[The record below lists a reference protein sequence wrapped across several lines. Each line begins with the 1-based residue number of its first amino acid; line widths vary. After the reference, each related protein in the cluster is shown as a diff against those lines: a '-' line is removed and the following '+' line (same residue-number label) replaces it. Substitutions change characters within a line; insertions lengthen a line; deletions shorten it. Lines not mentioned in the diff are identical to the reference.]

1 MKGGD
6 KMILNAKK
14 LNGFLGIKNFKT
26 VTLSQE
32 QYEQLKQ
39 EPEYHPPFY
48 LSDDMLC
55 FIDVNESKGN
65 ISVSLI
71 PIATYIKVVERQRN
85 ISTDEYTYLIVIKND
100 GVSTELILKGEELIT
115 LNFKNLMAYG
125 FLFEEQYSKLVQ
137 KYLVQS
143 ANEAPMK
150 TVHST
155 LGWIDEN
162 TYLSNNV
169 YSKNEIQSEYIGKTD
184 FTPKGSSEA
193 YINLIN
199 TDVLE
204 YTPLLFVWLL
214 GFASAILSYLNQYL
228 DIGCLLIGLNNLSS
242 KGKTTAAMLTT
253 SVTSN
258 PVFDRGL
265 MTNFS
270 GTSNAILGYVSLF
283 NGHTVVL
290 DEAATNEAKN
300 TRKLLYQLC
309 SGRERKRLDTSGEL
323 KYTAEFSS
331 IVLITG
337 EFSIIDETAS
347 NGIRARVFEITDDLT
362 VSAEHS
368 NIIKQTVL
376 ANYGLLY
383 DDFLKYFISCL
394 DDVLDDYNSLVQVLK
409 DGFQGVKGELTDR
422 VFEKLAVIYLTAY
435 YAKDCFNFDIDLG
448 KIKQYI
454 YKLEANVN
462 SEADISEKAFE
473 TTMQYVCKHSG
484 KFVYGQE
491 GKITPRGS
499 NYEIAILKTVV
510 EDILKTNNFENNKV
524 IYNKWLQKGYLL
536 SEKDRPY
543 KRMVISNDLP
553 KQACFVFNL
562 KNDNT
567 NPYKNLV
574 RENIFESKSSDNLDD
589 IDIKFNL

>member
-125 FLFEEQYSKLVQ
+125 FLFEEQYARFLQ

-143 ANEAPMK
+143 ANEAPTK

-169 YSKNEIQSEYIGKTD
+169 YSKSEIQSEYIGKTD

-347 NGIRARVFEITDDLT
+347 NGVRARVFEITDDLT

-422 VFEKLAVIYLTAY
+422 VLEKLAVIYLTAY
-435 YAKDCFNFDIDLG
+435 YVKDCFNLDIDLG

-491 GKITPRGS
+491 GKITPKGS

-543 KRMVISNDLP
+543 KRMLISNDLP

-589 IDIKFNL
+589 VDIKFQ

>member
-39 EPEYHPPFY
+39 EPEYYPPFY

-55 FIDVNESKGN
+55 YVDVSESKGN

-143 ANEAPMK
+143 ANETPMK

-169 YSKNEIQSEYIGKTD
+169 YSRKDIQSEYIGNTE
-184 FTPKGSSEA
+184 FTPKGSKET
-193 YINLIN
+193 YIDFIKNN
-199 TDVLE
+199 VLE
-204 YTPLLFVWLL
+204 HIPLLFVWLL
-214 GFASAILSYLNQYL
+214 GFASAILSYINRFR
-228 DIGCLLIGLNNLSS
+228 DIGCLLVGLNNLSS
-242 KGKTTAAMLTT
+242 KGKTTAAMLET

-283 NGHTVVL
+283 NGHTVAL
-290 DEAATNEAKN
+290 DEVATNEAKN

-362 VSAEHS
+362 ESAEHS

-383 DDFLKYFISCL
+383 DDFLKYLISCL
-394 DDVLDDYNSLVQVLK
+394 DDVLDDYNNLVQVLK
-409 DGFQGVKGELTDR
+409 NGFKSVKGELTDR
-422 VFEKLAVIYLTAY
+422 VLEKLAVIYLTAY
-435 YAKDCFNFDIDLG
+435 YVKDCFNLNIDLG

-462 SEADISEKAFE
+462 NEADISEKALE
-473 TTMQYVCKHSG
+473 TVMQYICKYSG

-491 GKITPRGS
+491 GKITQRGS

-510 EDILKTNNFENNKV
+510 EDILKINNFENKKV
-524 IYNKWLQKGYLL
+524 IYNKWSQKGYLL

-543 KRMVISNDLP
+543 KRIVISNDLP

-567 NPYKNLV
+567 NSYQNLV
-574 RENIFESKSSDNLDD
+574 RGNIIESKSSDNIDD
-589 IDIKFNL
+589 IDIEFK

>member
-258 PVFDRGL
+258 PIFDRGL

-331 IVLITG
+331 IVIITG

-347 NGIRARVFEITDDLT
+347 NGVRARVFEITDDLT
-362 VSAEHS
+362 ESAEHS

-383 DDFLKYFISCL
+383 DDFLKYLIGCL
-394 DDVLDDYNSLVQVLK
+394 DDVLDDYNSLVKVLK
-409 DGFQGVKGELTDR
+409 SSFQGVKGELTER
-422 VFEKLAVIYLTAY
+422 VLEKLAVIYLTAY
-435 YAKDCFNFDIDLG
+435 YVKDCFNFDIDLG
-448 KIKQYI
+448 MIKQYI

-462 SEADISEKAFE
+462 NEADISEKAFE
-473 TTMQYVCKHSG
+473 TVMQYVCKHSG

-536 SEKDRPY
+536 SERDRPY

-574 RENIFESKSSDNLDD
+574 RKNIIESKSSDNLDD
-589 IDIKFNL
+589 IDINF

>member
-1 MKGGD
+1 MKGGV
-6 KMILNAKK
+6 KMKLNTKTLNAIP
-14 LNGFLGIKNFKT
+14 NIKNFKT
-26 VTLSQE
+26 VTLSPE

-55 FIDVNESKGN
+55 FIDVSESKGN
-65 ISVSLI
+65 QSISLI
-71 PIATYIKVVERQRN
+71 PISTYINVVERQRN
-85 ISTDEYTYLIVIKND
+85 IATDEYTYLVVIKIK
-100 GVSTELILKGEELIT
+100 GVPTELILKGEELIT

-125 FLFEEQYSKLVQ
+125 FLFEEQHARFLQ

-143 ANEAPMK
+143 ANEAPTK

-155 LGWIDEN
+155 LGWIDKN

-169 YSKNEIQSEYIGKTD
+169 YSKNENQSEYIGKTD
-184 FTPKGSSEA
+184 FTPKGSIEA

-199 TDVLE
+199 TNVLE

-258 PVFDRGL
+258 PIFDRGL

-331 IVLITG
+331 IVIITG

-347 NGIRARVFEITDDLT
+347 NGVRARVFEITDDLT
-362 VSAEHS
+362 ESAEHS

-383 DDFLKYFISCL
+383 DDFLKYLISCL
-394 DDVLDDYNSLVQVLK
+394 DNVLNDYNNLVQVLK
-409 DGFQGVKGELTDR
+409 NGFKSVKGELTDR
-422 VFEKLAVIYLTAY
+422 VLEKLAVIYLTAY
-435 YAKDCFNFDIDLG
+435 YVKDCFNLNIDLG

-462 SEADISEKAFE
+462 NEADISEKAFE

-536 SEKDRPY
+536 SERDRPY

-574 RENIFESKSSDNLDD
+574 RKNIIESKSSDNIDD
-589 IDIKFNL
+589 IDIEFK

>member
-169 YSKNEIQSEYIGKTD
+169 YSKSEIQSEYIGKTD

-290 DEAATNEAKN
+290 DEAATNETKN

-347 NGIRARVFEITDDLT
+347 NGVRARVFEITDDLT
-362 VSAEHS
+362 ESAEHS

-383 DDFLKYFISCL
+383 DDFLKYLIGCL
-394 DDVLDDYNSLVQVLK
+394 DDVLDDYNSLVKVLK
-409 DGFQGVKGELTDR
+409 SSFQGVKGELTER
-422 VFEKLAVIYLTAY
+422 VLEKLAVIYLTAY
-435 YAKDCFNFDIDLG
+435 YVKDCFNFDIDLG
-448 KIKQYI
+448 MIKQYI

-491 GKITPRGS
+491 GKITPKGS

-543 KRMVISNDLP
+543 KRMLISNDLP

-589 IDIKFNL
+589 VDIKFQ

>member
-1 MKGGD
+1 
-6 KMILNAKK
+6 MILNAKK

-125 FLFEEQYSKLVQ
+125 FLFEEQYARFLQ

-143 ANEAPMK
+143 ANEAPTK

-169 YSKNEIQSEYIGKTD
+169 YSKSEIQSEYIGKTD
-184 FTPKGSSEA
+184 FTPKGSREA

-362 VSAEHS
+362 LSAEHS
-368 NIIKQTVL
+368 NIIKQSVL

-383 DDFLKYFISCL
+383 DDFLKYLITCL
-394 DDVLDDYNSLVQVLK
+394 DDVLDDYNSLVKVLK
-409 DGFQGVKGELTDR
+409 SSFQGVKGELTER
-422 VFEKLAVIYLTAY
+422 VLEKLAVIYLTAY
-435 YAKDCFNFDIDLG
+435 YVKDCFNFDIDLG
-448 KIKQYI
+448 MIKQYI

-462 SEADISEKAFE
+462 NEADISEKAFE
-473 TTMQYVCKHSG
+473 TVMQYVCKHSG
-484 KFVYGQE
+484 KFAYGQE
-491 GKITPRGS
+491 GKITQRGS

-553 KQACFVFNL
+553 KQACFVYNL

-574 RENIFESKSSDNLDD
+574 RENIFESKSSDNFDD
-589 IDIKFNL
+589 VEIKFNL

>member
-1 MKGGD
+1 
-6 KMILNAKK
+6 MILNAKK

-125 FLFEEQYSKLVQ
+125 FLFEEQYARFLQ

-143 ANEAPMK
+143 ANEAPTK

-169 YSKNEIQSEYIGKTD
+169 YSKSEIQSEYIGKTD

-347 NGIRARVFEITDDLT
+347 NGVRARVFEITDDLT

-422 VFEKLAVIYLTAY
+422 VLEKLAVIYLTAY
-435 YAKDCFNFDIDLG
+435 YVKDCFNLDIDLG

-491 GKITPRGS
+491 GKITPKGS

-543 KRMVISNDLP
+543 KRMLISNDLP

-589 IDIKFNL
+589 VDIKFQ

>member
-1 MKGGD
+1 MKLD
-6 KMILNAKK
+6 IKILTQIPKTNS
-14 LNGFLGIKNFKT
+14 FKT
-26 VTLSQE
+26 YTFLPE
-32 QYEQLKQ
+32 QYEQLKH
-39 EPEYHPPFY
+39 EVGYSPPFY

-55 FIDVNESKGN
+55 FIDVSENKGN
-65 ISVSLI
+65 QSILLI
-71 PIATYIKVVERQRN
+71 PISTYIKVVERQRN
-85 ISTDEYTYLIVIKND
+85 IATDEYTYLVVIRIK
-100 GVSTELILKGEELIT
+100 GVPTELILKGEELIT

-125 FLFEEQYSKLVQ
+125 FLFEEQYARFLQ

-143 ANEAPMK
+143 ANEAPTK

-184 FTPKGSSEA
+184 FTPKGSREA
-193 YINLIN
+193 YINLIKTN
-199 TDVLE
+199 VLE

-331 IVLITG
+331 IVIITG

-347 NGIRARVFEITDDLT
+347 NGVRARVFEITDDLT
-362 VSAEHS
+362 ESAEHS

-422 VFEKLAVIYLTAY
+422 VLEKLAVIYLTAY
-435 YAKDCFNFDIDLG
+435 YVKDCFNLDIDLG

-454 YKLEANVN
+454 YTLEANVN
-462 SEADISEKAFE
+462 NDADISEKAFE
-473 TTMQYVCKHSG
+473 AVMQYVCKHSG
-484 KFVYGQE
+484 KFAYGQE
-491 GKITPRGS
+491 GKITQRGI

-510 EDILKTNNFENNKV
+510 EDILKINNFENNKV

-543 KRMVISNDLP
+543 KRMLISNDLP

-567 NPYKNLV
+567 NPYKKLV
-574 RENIFESKSSDNLDD
+574 RDNIIESKSSDNLDD
-589 IDIKFNL
+589 IDIKF

>member
-26 VTLSQE
+26 VTFSQE

-125 FLFEEQYSKLVQ
+125 FLFEEQYARFLQ

-169 YSKNEIQSEYIGKTD
+169 YSKSEIQSEYIGKTD

-242 KGKTTAAMLTT
+242 NGKTTAAMLTT

-331 IVLITG
+331 IVIITG

-347 NGIRARVFEITDDLT
+347 NGVRARVFEITDDLT
-362 VSAEHS
+362 ESAEHS

-383 DDFLKYFISCL
+383 DDFLKYLIGCL
-394 DDVLDDYNSLVQVLK
+394 DDVLDDYNSLVKVLK
-409 DGFQGVKGELTDR
+409 SSFQGVKGELTER
-422 VFEKLAVIYLTAY
+422 VLEKLAVIYLTAY
-435 YAKDCFNFDIDLG
+435 YVKDCFNFDIDLG
-448 KIKQYI
+448 MIKQYI

-462 SEADISEKAFE
+462 NEADISEKAFE
-473 TTMQYVCKHSG
+473 TVMQYVCKHSG

-536 SEKDRPY
+536 SERDRPY

-574 RENIFESKSSDNLDD
+574 RKNIIESKSSDNLDD
-589 IDIKFNL
+589 IDINF

>member
-1 MKGGD
+1 MKLD
-6 KMILNAKK
+6 IKK
-14 LNGFLGIKNFKT
+14 LTQIPKTNSFKPY
-26 VTLSQE
+26 TLSPE
-32 QYEQLKQ
+32 QYEQLKH
-39 EPEYHPPFY
+39 EAGYSPPFY

-55 FIDVNESKGN
+55 LIDINENEKKES
-65 ISVSLI
+65 ISLI
-71 PIATYIKVVERQRN
+71 PISTYIKVVERQRN
-85 ISTDEYTYLIVIKND
+85 IATDEYTYLVVIRIK
-100 GVSTELILKGEELIT
+100 GVPTELILKGEELIT

-125 FLFEEQYSKLVQ
+125 FLFEEQYARFLQ

-143 ANEAPMK
+143 ANEAPTK
-150 TVHST
+150 IVHST

-169 YSKNEIQSEYIGKTD
+169 YSINDVQSEYIGKTD
-184 FTPKGSSEA
+184 FAPKGSSEA

-199 TDVLE
+199 TNVLE

-258 PVFDRGL
+258 PIFDRGL
-265 MTNFS
+265 MSNFS

-362 VSAEHS
+362 DSAEHS

-383 DDFLKYFISCL
+383 DDFLKYLIGCL
-394 DDVLDDYNSLVQVLK
+394 DDVLDDYNRLVQVLK
-409 DGFQGVKGELTDR
+409 NGFQGVKGELTDR
-422 VFEKLAVIYLTAY
+422 VLEKLAVIYLTAY
-435 YAKDCFNFDIDLG
+435 YVKDCFNLDIDLG
-448 KIKQYI
+448 KIKKYI

-462 SEADISEKAFE
+462 NEADISEKAFE
-473 TTMQYVCKHSG
+473 TVMQYVCKHSG
-484 KFVYGQE
+484 KFAYGQE

-524 IYNKWLQKGYLL
+524 IYNKWSQKGYLL

-574 RENIFESKSSDNLDD
+574 RENIIVIESKSSDNLDD
-589 IDIKFNL
+589 VDIEFK

>member
-1 MKGGD
+1 MKLD
-6 KMILNAKK
+6 IKILTQIPKTNS
-14 LNGFLGIKNFKT
+14 FKT
-26 VTLSQE
+26 YTFSPE
-32 QYEQLKQ
+32 QYEQLKH
-39 EPEYHPPFY
+39 EVGYSPPFY

-55 FIDVNESKGN
+55 FIDVSENKGN
-65 ISVSLI
+65 QSILLI
-71 PIATYIKVVERQRN
+71 PISTYIKVVERQRN
-85 ISTDEYTYLIVIKND
+85 IATDEYTYLVVIRIK
-100 GVSTELILKGEELIT
+100 GVPTELILKGEELIT

-125 FLFEEQYSKLVQ
+125 FLFEEQYARFLQ

-143 ANEAPMK
+143 ANEAPTK

-184 FTPKGSSEA
+184 FTPKGSREA
-193 YINLIN
+193 YINLIKTN
-199 TDVLE
+199 VLE

-362 VSAEHS
+362 LSAEHS
-368 NIIKQTVL
+368 NIIKQSVL

-383 DDFLKYFISCL
+383 DDFLKYLITCL

-422 VFEKLAVIYLTAY
+422 VLEKFAVIYLTAY
-435 YAKDCFNFDIDLG
+435 YVKDCFNLDIDLG

-454 YKLEANVN
+454 YTLEANVN
-462 SEADISEKAFE
+462 NDADISEKAFE
-473 TTMQYVCKHSG
+473 AVMQYVCKHSG
-484 KFVYGQE
+484 KFAYGQE
-491 GKITPRGS
+491 GKITQRGS

-574 RENIFESKSSDNLDD
+574 RENIFESKSSDNFDD
-589 IDIKFNL
+589 VEIKLNL

>member
-1 MKGGD
+1 
-6 KMILNAKK
+6 MILNAKK

-39 EPEYHPPFY
+39 EPEYYPPFY

-55 FIDVNESKGN
+55 YVDVSESKGN

-169 YSKNEIQSEYIGKTD
+169 YSRKDIQSEYIGNTE
-184 FTPKGSSEA
+184 FTPKGSKET
-193 YINLIN
+193 YIDFIKNN
-199 TDVLE
+199 VLE
-204 YTPLLFVWLL
+204 HIPLLFVWLL
-214 GFASAILSYLNQYL
+214 GFASAILSYINRFR
-228 DIGCLLIGLNNLSS
+228 DIGCLLVGLNNLSS
-242 KGKTTAAMLTT
+242 KGKTTAAMLET

-283 NGHTVVL
+283 NGHTVAL
-290 DEAATNEAKN
+290 DEVATNEAKN

-362 VSAEHS
+362 ESAEHS

-383 DDFLKYFISCL
+383 DDFLKYLISCL
-394 DDVLDDYNSLVQVLK
+394 DDVLDDYNNLVQVLK
-409 DGFQGVKGELTDR
+409 NGFKSVKGELTDR
-422 VFEKLAVIYLTAY
+422 VLEKLAVIYLTAY
-435 YAKDCFNFDIDLG
+435 YVKDCFNLNIDLG

-462 SEADISEKAFE
+462 NEADISEKALE
-473 TTMQYVCKHSG
+473 TVMQYICKYSG

-491 GKITPRGS
+491 GKITQRGS

-510 EDILKTNNFENNKV
+510 EDILKINNFENKKV
-524 IYNKWLQKGYLL
+524 IYNKWSQKGYLL

-543 KRMVISNDLP
+543 KRIVISNDLP

-567 NPYKNLV
+567 NSYQNLV
-574 RENIFESKSSDNLDD
+574 RGNIIESKSSDNIDD
-589 IDIKFNL
+589 IDIEFK